1 MRTARNRHRCPLARK
16 AMVDTPTTG
25 KAPPMNPTRS
35 TSPGTV
41 RRWSAAAIAAV
52 AVTLGGVGITH
63 AAAQTTTVATTMTP
77 GTTSATTAATSSS
90 TTSTTSSGFTA
101 VAAPANAAGSAQTT
115 TSGS

>member
-25 KAPPMNPTRS
+25 KAPTMNPTRS

-52 AVTLGGVGITH
+52 AVTLG
-63 AAAQTTTVATTMTP
+63 A
-77 GTTSATTAATSSS
+77 SASPMRPRRPRQS
-90 TTSTTSSGFTA
+90 
-101 VAAPANAAGSAQTT
+101 PPP
-115 TSGS
+115 